1 MPQRLQPLHVSTT
14 CAATLRVS
22 TTCPQVYL
30 PLLAFAGGFPTTLLY
45 GLLPSV
51 AVLALARSGRKAK
64 AKAAAA
70 AAVNAA
76 VNAAFN
82 TDADADADD
91 DADAAASAATI
102 NSVPVL
108 ARDVL
113 ARDILA
119 RDMRDS
125 SPRAM
130 ATAPMVDSPTV
141 AAPPGGGEGRLL
153 SEATHWAVAA
163 IAVGLLTTS
172 AVYYGLPGKPPHVV
186 V

>member
-22 TTCPQVYL
+22 TTCIQVYL

-172 AVYYGLPGKPPHVV
+172 AVCYGLPGKAVHVGV
-186 V
+186 

>member
-1 MPQRLQPLHVSTT
+1 MPQRLQPLHVSTA

-22 TTCPQVYL
+22 TTCLQVYL

-119 RDMRDS
+119 RGMRDS

-172 AVYYGLPGKPPHVV
+172 AVCYGLPGNASHVGV
-186 V
+186 